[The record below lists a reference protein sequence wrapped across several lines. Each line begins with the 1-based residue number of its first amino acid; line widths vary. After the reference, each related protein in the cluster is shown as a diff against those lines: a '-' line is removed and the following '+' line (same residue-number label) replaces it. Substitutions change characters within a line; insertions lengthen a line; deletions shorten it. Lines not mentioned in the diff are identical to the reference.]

1 MNVTSAEVREMA
13 KLCWEVLLGFH
24 GAVGVGKLYSC
35 LNILCVTSP
44 HLQAVVHPT
53 GDDLGAVHVE
63 VRTENLVPM
72 SLHPSKYNNV
82 VFSFYI
88 P

>member
-1 MNVTSAEVREMA
+1 MT
-13 KLCWEVLLGFH
+13 KLGGEVLFSFH
-24 GAVGVGKLYSC
+24 SAVGVRKFYGILD
-35 LNILCVTSP
+35 ILCVTSP

-63 VRTENLVPM
+63 VRTENLV
-72 SLHPSKYNNV
+72 SVSFNSTKNNDV
-82 VFSFYI
+82 VFCFYV